1 MGLSKYYESIKFF
14 LLGHPWA
21 FKNLKNFKGEDF
33 GICLS
38 SYELSPSQNTCSC
51 FTSGTEHILE
61 WGGQEKQR
69 MSHGGTFNERQ

>member
-1 MGLSKYYESIKFF
+1 MALSKYYETIKFF

-38 SYELSPSQNTCSC
+38 SHELSLLKTLALVSLEGQN
-51 FTSGTEHILE
+51 IPWE
-61 WGGQEKQR
+61 WGSHEKHR
-69 MSHGGTFNERQ
+69 VCYGGTFSERQ